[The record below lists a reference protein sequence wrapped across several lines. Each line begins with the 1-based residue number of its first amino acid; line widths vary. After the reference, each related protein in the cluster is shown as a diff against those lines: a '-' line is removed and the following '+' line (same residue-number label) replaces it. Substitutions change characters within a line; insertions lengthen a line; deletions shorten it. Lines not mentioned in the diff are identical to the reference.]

1 MYLHTHC
8 IFILHYFNLFSQIIL
23 LACLAQ
29 ENIGLNLANKL
40 TATHMEW
47 KKNIMKV
54 KLAAQTLSSSVADAL
69 EFFQSS
75 NDIAFNNCNS

>member
-8 IFILHYFNLFSQIIL
+8 IFILHYFNLCSQIIL
-23 LACLAQ
+23 FAYLAP

-40 TATHMEW
+40 IATHMEW

>member
-54 KLAAQTLSSSVADAL
+54 KLAAQTLSSSVADAF

>member
-1 MYLHTHC
+1 M
-8 IFILHYFNLFSQIIL
+8 

-29 ENIGLNLANKL
+29 ENIGLDLANKL